1 MHTKGRGIL
10 HLTHAMTYKIVMLRT
25 YETDFIIEADNE
37 EDALKQFEAIP
48 DKYTQELE
56 QMNVSDEHFVVNVIK
71 VVNQ

>member
-1 MHTKGRGIL
+1 
-10 HLTHAMTYKIVMLRT
+10 MTYKIVMLRT

-48 DKYTQELE
+48 DKFQQELE
-56 QMNVSDEHFVVNVIK
+56 QMNVSNEQFLVNVIK